1 VLRRGHG
8 DAVNDHLSPVS
19 THQQHVEDPREPGCA
34 ASPAPTL
41 LVGDVCVRRDD
52 TGFGIFNYRG
62 ERVLEEPVDSC
73 AEAARLAREIVMP
86 WQGRVLVD
94 DPSQR

>member
-1 VLRRGHG
+1 
-8 DAVNDHLSPVS
+8 VNDPL
-19 THQQHVEDPREPGCA
+19 
-34 ASPAPTL
+34 SPAPTPRLHADARREPESAGSIEIPL
-41 LVGDVCVRRDD
+41 LAGDVCVRRDD

-62 ERVLEEPVDSC
+62 ERVLEGPVESC
-73 AEAARLAREIVMP
+73 AEAARLAREIVTP

>member
-1 VLRRGHG
+1 VT
-8 DAVNDHLSPVS
+8 NHLAPVR
-19 THQQHVEDPREPGCA
+19 TPEPHVQSPREPECA
-34 ASPAPTL
+34 ASPASTL

-73 AEAARLAREIVMP
+73 AEAARLAREIVAP

-94 DPSQR
+94 DPSQA